1 MTPELPDR
9 DVLAAYVDEGL
20 SIRKIASRIG
30 CSKTTVAQAL
40 RHHGLSRRRIRV
52 PDEMKKKLRM

>member
-20 SIRKIASRIG
+20 SIRKIATRIG

-40 RHHGLSRRRIRV
+40 RQHGLSRRRIRV